1 MLNYYIE
8 FNDYNSALFNI
19 RTRSLN
25 GLVYWISQI
34 VGSLAIGALLDQR
47 RFSRRLR
54 AFSGWTVLLV
64 FVFFTHIW
72 AYFYQK

>member
-1 MLNYYIE
+1 MNVIE

-34 VGSLAIGALLDQR
+34 VGSLAIGSLLDQR
-47 RFSRRLR
+47 RLSRRLR
-54 AFSGWTVLLV
+54 AFTGWSVLV
-64 FVFFTHIW
+64 IFVFFTHIW